1 MSAENNSLFKIII
14 IDDDEFLREL
24 ISKRLIKEGYCV
36 LCASTGSTGIEA
48 VLTEKP
54 DVILLDQRLPD
65 MTGMEVM
72 KEVRTKGLAVS
83 FIIMTGQGDEK
94 LAVNMMKNGA
104 SDYLT
109 KDTDFL
115 DLLPLSLERIL
126 SGIITSRKLQESNE
140 ENERL
145 QQQLIQNQKID
156 SMGRLAGGIA
166 HDFNNMLG
174 AILGHAELALEMTE
188 DGTSVQRELLEI
200 KKAALRS
207 SDLTRQL
214 LAFARKQMVKP
225 SVIAINDEVELMLK
239 MLNRLID
246 EQISLKWIPGK
257 ELWNVLIDASQ
268 LDQILVNLCINAR
281 DAIQGTGII
290 TIETGNISF
299 QHDFYNNYE
308 KISSGDY
315 VVLSI
320 KDDGCGMSDAVK
332 ASLFEP
338 FFTTK
343 EKGKGTGLG
352 LATVYGAVKQNKGFV
367 DVVSEEGTG
376 TTMRIF
382 LPRCLDDTMKKD
394 NSPEQEPVTY
404 DNVTVLLVEDEPM
417 ILEIAET
424 LLKRMG
430 FSVITADNPKDAL
443 NLAHANSGLVDILM
457 TDIIMPEMNGRDLAK
472 NIHFFYPHIKVLFM
486 SGYTADIIDH
496 YGLSQ
501 ENVHFIEKPFSMN
514 SLSAILQ
521 EVLKS
526 EA

>member
-1 MSAENNSLFKIII
+1 MSGKKGSLYKILI
-14 IDDDEFLREL
+14 IDDDDVLREL
-24 ISKRLIKEGYCV
+24 ILKRLGKEGYNV
-36 LCASTGSTGIEA
+36 VSAADGSTGIETI
-48 VLTEKP
+48 LHEKP
-54 DVILLDQRLPD
+54 DVVLLDQKLPD

-72 KEVRTKGLAVS
+72 KEVNTREASVS

-104 SDYLT
+104 SDYLI

-126 SGIITSRKLQESNE
+126 SGINTSRKLRESNE

-174 AILGHAELALEMTE
+174 AILGHTELALEMTE
-188 DGTSVQRELLEI
+188 DGTPIHKELFEI

-239 MLNRLID
+239 MLHRLID
-246 EQISLKWIPGK
+246 EQITLQWKPGK
-257 ELWNVLIDASQ
+257 NVWNVVIDTSQ
-268 LDQILVNLCINAR
+268 LDQILLNLCINAR
-281 DAIQGTGII
+281 DAIQGTGTI
-290 TIETGNISF
+290 TIETDNITF
-299 QHDFYNNYE
+299 QNDFYNNYE
-308 KISSGDY
+308 RISGGDY
-315 VVLSI
+315 VLLSI
-320 KDDGCGMSDAVK
+320 KDNGCGMSDAVK

-367 DVVSEEGTG
+367 DVVSEEGKG
-376 TTMRIF
+376 TTMKIF
-382 LPRCLDDTMKKD
+382 LPRCFDEKKKD
-394 NSPEQEPVTY
+394 DIRTEQALITY

-443 NLAHANSGLVDILM
+443 TLAHSNSGLIDILM

-472 NIHFFYPHIKVLFM
+472 KIQFFYPHIRVLLM

-496 YGLSQ
+496 YGLTH
-501 ENVHFIEKPFSMN
+501 EKVHFIEKPFSMN
-514 SLSAILQ
+514 SLSAVLQ
-521 EVLKS
+521 EVLKN